1 MCVHCYI
8 IFRKLLEKVNV
19 IRNIRENLNSCLHHS
34 CDLFQIQILFDHSA
48 DIGLCHLIE
57 TVKVHGLNV
66 FAVHPAQLC
75 HIKYSR

>member
-1 MCVHCYI
+1 MSIHSCVI
-8 IFRKLLEKVNV
+8 LRKSFKEINMAFDIGEYLD
-19 IRNIRENLNSCLHHS
+19 SCLYHGS
-34 CDLFQIQILFDHSA
+34 DLFQIQILFDHSA